1 MRGSVKVAQV
11 KGRQTFMDLK
21 QLSRE
26 VEQVS
31 QIYAEKFNIER
42 DDTWFILKLQE
53 EVGELV
59 QSYLM
64 LVGKTRTKGKSLEE
78 IHAEFN
84 KEVADVFCQVLLLAG
99 FYDVDIEKEIQ
110 EKWLS
115 WNNT

>member
-1 MRGSVKVAQV
+1 
-11 KGRQTFMDLK
+11 MDLK
-21 QLSRE
+21 QLSEE
-26 VEQVS
+26 VEHVS

-42 DDTWFILKLQE
+42 DATWFILKLQE

-64 LVGKTRTKGKSLEE
+64 LAGKARTKGKSPEE
-78 IHAEFN
+78 IQADFN
-84 KEVADVFCQVLLLAG
+84 KEVADVFCQTLLLAR
-99 FYDVDIEKEIQ
+99 FYDIDIEKEVQ

>member
-1 MRGSVKVAQV
+1 
-11 KGRQTFMDLK
+11 MDLK
-21 QLSRE
+21 RLSEE

-42 DDTWFILKLQE
+42 DATWFILKLQE

-64 LVGKTRTKGKSLEE
+64 LVGRARTKGKSPEE

-84 KEVADVFCQVLLLAG
+84 KEVADVFCQTLLLAR
-99 FYDVDIEKEIQ
+99 FYDIDIEKEIQ